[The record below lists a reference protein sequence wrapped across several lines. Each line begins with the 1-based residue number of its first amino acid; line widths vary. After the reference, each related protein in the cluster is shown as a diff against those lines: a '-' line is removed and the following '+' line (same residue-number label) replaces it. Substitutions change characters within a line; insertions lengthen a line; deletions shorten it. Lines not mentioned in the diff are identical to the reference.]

1 MFALEKSKENRSAKQ
16 KSKLHRTTSFNL
28 SSKIT
33 TQIAEIESKQKKS
46 RRMSEKVFFIAFLRY
61 VYCFGTPSS
70 EVMSNG
76 REKSQPVRTLNAKHQ
91 KMSAILK

>member
-33 TQIAEIESKQKKS
+33 TQIAEIESKQKKVKKN
-46 RRMSEKVFFIAFLRY
+46 E
-61 VYCFGTPSS
+61 
-70 EVMSNG
+70 
-76 REKSQPVRTLNAKHQ
+76 
-91 KMSAILK
+91 

>member
-1 MFALEKSKENRSAKQ
+1 
-16 KSKLHRTTSFNL
+16 
-28 SSKIT
+28 
-33 TQIAEIESKQKKS
+33 
-46 RRMSEKVFFIAFLRY
+46 MSEKVFFIAFLRY

-91 KMSAILK
+91 KNVSHIEVSATMQKTNTHTHTHV